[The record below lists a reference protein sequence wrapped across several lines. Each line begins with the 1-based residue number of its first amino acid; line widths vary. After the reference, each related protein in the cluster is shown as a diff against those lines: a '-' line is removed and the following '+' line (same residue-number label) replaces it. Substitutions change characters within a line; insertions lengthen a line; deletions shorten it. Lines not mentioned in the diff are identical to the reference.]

1 MSAAAPV
8 SLRLRLLLAAVVVLM
23 LFLSGTGVILD
34 RAFRTSIEDSARE
47 QLRLRV
53 LALLGTAD
61 LVAGRLSLPVIQAEP
76 RLNQP
81 GSGLYARV
89 IDGSGSEVWASRS
102 LVGRSAA
109 LEVPILA
116 PGAIRFEAFTDADGV
131 ALYRYSLGVLWE
143 APEEDAHH
151 VFSVAMA
158 QAPFMAEAQ
167 SFRRALF
174 TGLGGAGLG
183 LLLALLAVL
192 AAALRP
198 LRRLAREVEKVE
210 QGAAERLDDRWP
222 AEIAGLARNLNML
235 VDHERARQQGYRNT
249 LDDLAHSLKTPLA
262 ILRNALADAPDAAP
276 LAQEQIERMQSI
288 VSHHLQRASVT
299 RNPLRAHRTPLTPPV
314 QRVLAGLE
322 RLHADKRL
330 ELHAQLDET
339 LAVAVDERDLYEII
353 GNLAENACKY
363 GRREVRV
370 RARREGDRV
379 RLVVA
384 DDGPGVPDALRRAV
398 LGRGARADTT
408 TSGQGIG
415 LAVVSEL
422 VAAWDG
428 EVSIDTDAELGG
440 AAATVSLP
448 AA

>member
-1 MSAAAPV
+1 MSTAGPL
-8 SLRLRLLLAAVVVLM
+8 SLRLRLLLAAALVLV
-23 LFLSGTGVILD
+23 LFLSGTGAILD

-61 LVAGRLSLPVIQAEP
+61 VMAGRLTLPVLQAEP

-89 IDGSGSEVWASRS
+89 LDGRGQEVWASRS
-102 LVGRSAA
+102 LVGRSAPLA
-109 LEVPILA
+109 VPMLP
-116 PGAIRFEAFTDADGV
+116 PGASSFDALTDADGA
-131 ALYRYSLGVLWE
+131 ALYRFSLGVVWE
-143 APEEDAHH
+143 APEGDAHH
-151 VFSVAMA
+151 VFAVAMA

-183 LLLALLAVL
+183 LLLVLLAVL
-192 AAALRP
+192 AAAVRP
-198 LRRLAREVEKVE
+198 LRRLAREVEQVE
-210 QGAAERLDDRWP
+210 RGSAERLDDRWP

-235 VDHERARQQGYRNT
+235 VDHERARQQRYRNT

-262 ILRNALADAPDAAP
+262 ILRNALADSPDAAP
-276 LAQEQIERMQSI
+276 LAHEQIERMQTI
-288 VSHHLQRASVT
+288 VNHHLQRASVT
-299 RNPLRAHRTPLTPPV
+299 RNPLRAHRTPLARPV

-322 RLHADKRL
+322 RLHAD
-330 ELHAQLDET
+330 AQLQLSADVAESIS
-339 LAVAVDERDLYEII
+339 VAVDERDLYEII

-363 GRREVRV
+363 SRRSVCV
-370 RARREGDRV
+370 RASREGDTV
-379 RLVVA
+379 ALTVA
-384 DDGPGVPDALRRAV
+384 DDGPGVPAALRHAV
-398 LGRGARADTT
+398 IDRGARADTT

-428 EVSIDTDAELGG
+428 ELAIDTDEVLGG
-440 AAATVSLP
+440 AAITVTLP

>member
-8 SLRLRLLLAAVVVLM
+8 SLRLRLLLAAVLVLI

-61 LVAGRLSLPVIQAEP
+61 LVAGRLSLPVMQAEP

-89 IDGSGSEVWASRS
+89 IDGAGSEIWASRS
-102 LVGRSAA
+102 LVGRSAP
-109 LEVPILA
+109 LEVPVLA
-116 PGAIRFEAFTDADGV
+116 PGGMRFDAFTDADGA
-131 ALYRYSLGVLWE
+131 ALYRFSLGVLWE
-143 APEEDAHH
+143 APEEDEHH

-192 AAALRP
+192 AASLRP
-198 LRRLAREVEKVE
+198 LRRLAREVENVE
-210 QGAAERLDDRWP
+210 RGAAERLDDRWP

-235 VDHERARQQGYRNT
+235 IDHERARQQRYRNT

-276 LAQEQIERMQSI
+276 MAREQIERMHSI

-299 RNPLRAHRTPLTPPV
+299 RNPLRAHRTPLAPPV

-322 RLHADKRL
+322 RLHAEKRL
-330 ELHAQLDET
+330 ELRAEVDDAH
-339 LAVAVDERDLYEII
+339 AVAVDERDLYEII

-363 GRREVRV
+363 GRHQVSV
-370 RARREGDRV
+370 QARRDGERV
-379 RLVVA
+379 LLRVA
-384 DDGPGVPDALRRAV
+384 DDGPGVPEALRRAV

-428 EVSIDTDAELGG
+428 EVSIATDEQLGG
-440 AAATVSLP
+440 AAVTVSLP
-448 AA
+448 AG